1 MKEISKNLPEH
12 ERKAYAEKVKFPP
25 ELDQHLYFQCLQVA
39 IAFYKSIGGESEDE
53 E

>member
-12 ERKAYAEKVKFPP
+12 ERKAYAEKVKIPSV
-25 ELDQHLYFQCLQVA
+25 LSQHFLLFCLQVA

>member
-1 MKEISKNLPEH
+1 MKEISKNLPEN
-12 ERKAYAEKVKFPP
+12 ERKAYAEKVKIPS
-25 ELDQHLYFQCLQVA
+25 ELCHHLLLYRLQVA